1 MFINSRLAHLA
12 IPQIS
17 GEQKTLS
24 SFLLYQLLCLLRIFI
39 FDREVDDRY
48 ICAFSRE

>member
-12 IPQIS
+12 VPQIS
-17 GEQKTLS
+17 RKQKALP
-24 SFLLYQLLCLLRIFI
+24 SFLLNQLLCLLRIFI